1 MDGVEVLSA
10 AVNIWNP
17 LPGLPRIV
25 QVKHR
30 SAGVHAQAVDVIFV
44 EPEKRVA
51 DEKIAHFVSAIIKNK
66 GAPILLLALARVQ
79 VLVEIGSIKF
89 GQGVGV
95 LWKMRRHPIQDNA
108 DASLMTFVD
117 EMTEIVRRTE
127 SAGGRVI
134 ICDLITP
141 RTFKGMLGDRH

>member
-1 MDGVEVLSA
+1 MDGVEILSA

-30 SAGVHAQAVDVIFV
+30 SDGVHSQTVDVIFV

-51 DEKIAHFVSAIIKNK
+51 DEKIAHFVSAIIKNE
-66 GAPILLLALARVQ
+66 GAPILLLALARIQ
-79 VLVEIGSIKF
+79 GLVEIGPIEL

-95 LWKMRRHPIQDNA
+95 LWKMRRDPIHDDA

-117 EMTEIVRRTE
+117 EMPEIVRRTE
-127 SAGGRVI
+127 PASGCVV

-141 RTFKGMLGDRH
+141 GTFEWMLRNG

>member
-30 SAGVHAQAVDVIFV
+30 SDSVHSQTVDVIFV

-51 DEKIAHFVSAIIKNK
+51 DEKIAHLVSAIIKNK
-66 GAPILLLALARVQ
+66 GAPILLLALAWVQ
-79 VLVEIGSIKF
+79 VLVEIGAIEL
-89 GQGVGV
+89 GQRVGV
-95 LWKMRRHPIQDNA
+95 LWKMRRHPIHDDA
-108 DASLMTFVD
+108 DASLMTFV
-117 EMTEIVRRTE
+117 
-127 SAGGRVI
+127 
-134 ICDLITP
+134 
-141 RTFKGMLGDRH
+141 